1 MRSEEMRVSLKLENE
16 VEKVDDEKND
26 GDASAKGESHVICRS
41 NTFHTSVEG
50 TLCIG

>member
-1 MRSEEMRVSLKLENE
+1 MRSEEMRVSLELENE

-26 GDASAKGESHVICRS
+26 GDASAKGESHVVCRS
-41 NTFHTSVEG
+41 NAFHTSVEG